1 VVVHKFIGS
10 IRKFVFDKNG
20 NHVVQ
25 KLIKCLGAR
34 EIGFI
39 ADEIA
44 GHTFN
49 LAIHPYGSRVIQR
62 LLEKISRSR
71 AGPLLN
77 EIKQHTI
84 ALSKNQYG
92 NYIIQ

>member
-1 VVVHKFIGS
+1 M
-10 IRKFVFDKNG
+10 
-20 NHVVQ
+20 
-25 KLIKCLGAR
+25 IKCLVVR
-34 EIGFI
+34 DIGFI

-44 GHTFN
+44 GYTYY

-62 LLEKISRSR
+62 LLEKISRNR
-71 AGPLLN
+71 ASPLLN
-77 EIKQHTI
+77 EIEQHII

>member
-1 VVVHKFIGS
+1 M
-10 IRKFVFDKNG
+10 KFVYDQNG

-25 KLIKCLGAR
+25 KLIECLSPK
-34 EIGFI
+34 EIGFVV
-39 ADEIA
+39 DEIS
-44 GHTFN
+44 GYTYS

-62 LLEKISRSR
+62 LLEKVSRR
-71 AGPLLN
+71 KAQPLLN